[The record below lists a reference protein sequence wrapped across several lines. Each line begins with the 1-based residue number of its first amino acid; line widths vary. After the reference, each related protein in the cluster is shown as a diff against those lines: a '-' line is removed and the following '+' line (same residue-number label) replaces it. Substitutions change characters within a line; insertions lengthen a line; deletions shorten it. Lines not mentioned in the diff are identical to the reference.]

1 MIVEQVNSLL
11 DYIKAAM
18 RKAEYEKLKDGTF
31 YAHIPGFEGLWANGP
46 TVEDARDDLY
56 EALDG
61 WLYVN
66 LFVSKTALPDVGD
79 VRLEPP
85 RRTAN

>member
-1 MIVEQVNSLL
+1 MSTVLEYL
-11 DYIKAAM
+11 KAAM
-18 RKAEYEKLKDGTF
+18 RKAEYEKLDDGTF

-66 LFVSKTALPDVGD
+66 LFVSKTSLPEVGD
-79 VRLEPP
+79 LKLESP
-85 RRTAN
+85 RRTAG